1 MLQSKLLRTLLT
13 LASLSAAAP
22 THADL
27 VLEYTH
33 SGLMAGKQT
42 LSIQDSKCRADFEGG
57 MLAGLSVIMTPGN
70 DSVYLHHPSKAL
82 YRVSPEEMQRQF
94 ENSPAAQMVKE
105 SLNTKPQPTGKTET
119 IEGYETEIYTL
130 KSNLMEANFWVA
142 KNFPQFDQI
151 QAAFRSMERFA
162 SPNNPITGGIHS
174 LPGLIVQSE
183 TNSFGIKQTQKLV
196 SSKESPLRAELFDA
210 PQNYQPA
217 SSFEAIITAGIQSPK
232 ASDPLQKT
240 LESTFFENLFQSLVV
255 KQLEEPVKS
264 RVPSG
269 NGAPTQEDLQK
280 LFADQ
285 LQKTLESTFE
295 NLFQSPDFKQL
306 QELVKSRVSSGN
318 GAPSPEDLQK
328 LFADP
333 ELSKALQK
341 ALQSG
346 SSKSPE
352 SPEQKKR

>member
-94 ENSPAAQMVKE
+94 ENLPAAQMVKE
-105 SLNTKPQPTGKTET
+105 SLSTKPQPTGKTET

-130 KSNLMEANFWVA
+130 KSNLMEMTFWVA

-162 SPNNPITGGIHS
+162 GPNNPITGGIHS

-196 SSKESPLRAELFDA
+196 SSKESPLQAELFA
-210 PQNYQPA
+210 TPQNYQPA
-217 SSFEAIITAGIQSPK
+217 PSFEAIITAGIQSPK
-232 ASDPLQKT
+232 AS
-240 LESTFFENLFQSLVV
+240 
-255 KQLEEPVKS
+255 
-264 RVPSG
+264 
-269 NGAPTQEDLQK
+269 
-280 LFADQ
+280 DQ

-306 QELVKSRVSSGN
+306 EELVKSRVPSGN
-318 GAPSPEDLQK
+318 GAPTPEDLQK